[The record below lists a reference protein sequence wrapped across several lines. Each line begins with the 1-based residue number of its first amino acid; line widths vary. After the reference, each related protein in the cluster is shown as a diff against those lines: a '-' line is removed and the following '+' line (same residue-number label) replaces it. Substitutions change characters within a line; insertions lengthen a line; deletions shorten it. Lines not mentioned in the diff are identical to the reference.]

1 MKDAKLDLTEFKDT
15 CCPVQVMLP
24 DEVPLTDKEAN
35 DLEDLFKVLANDTRL
50 KLLHTL
56 ARVEEMCVCDIA
68 QSLGMNVQA
77 ISNQLQRLSD
87 RGIVATKR
95 SGNMIYYRVV
105 DRCLI
110 DILKKAQCLLNDA
123 EKNK

>member
-1 MKDAKLDLTEFKDT
+1 
-15 CCPVQVMLP
+15 MLP
-24 DEVPLTDKEAN
+24 DETPLTDKEAN

-56 ARVEEMCVCDIA
+56 ARVEEMCVCDLA

-77 ISNQLQRLSD
+77 ISNQLQRLAD

-123 EKNK
+123 ENNK